1 MNNFDTAGV
10 EITRNYVNGEI
21 VIDGTY
27 NGNELHQAIPAKL
40 PCAVFFDP
48 VSLNFEVVPLP
59 ADLTNKNLVAVI
71 KDNG

>member
-1 MNNFDTAGV
+1 MNDFDTAGV
-10 EITRNYVNGEI
+10 EITRNYINGEI

-27 NGNELHQAIPAKL
+27 NGNELHQTVPAKF

-48 VSLNFEVVPLP
+48 VTMNFETVPLP
-59 ADLTNKNLVAVI
+59 ADLTNKQLVAVI